1 VYVTRLG
8 GLFIDHPGRTER
20 GNTLVDDAKSRTV
33 RIEHRRQ
40 VATILNVV
48 ICELALRGVYSTPVA
63 AVEVCTSVL
72 VENRARVAASTG
84 PGHLRLAEEDL
95 PSSQHALRWIYAGER
110 VLRRLGELAHA
121 RELQRISE
129 VLPGLVAAAHLA
141 VAYQRPE
148 ESVVN
153 CWVVTEQLINH
164 VWTSRYCEQAIDAQH
179 KERLK
184 DHRTFSAAV
193 REEILLASGVID
205 TESYSLLHPA
215 RKLRNDLAHN
225 ARMGLNPIQTSW
237 SAMRAALILV
247 FPDWAKDELLITDHR
262 WRLEPPRPYRFPGSP
277 ASPGGGESGQADD
290 PPLGAGSHDRRR

>member
-1 VYVTRLG
+1 
-8 GLFIDHPGRTER
+8 
-20 GNTLVDDAKSRTV
+20 VDDAKSRTA

-48 ICELALRGVYSTPVA
+48 ICELALRGVCSTPVA

-72 VENRARVAASTG
+72 VENVRAWRPAPGRVAFG
-84 PGHLRLAEEDL
+84 LAEDDL
-95 PSSQHALRWIYAGER
+95 PSSQHALRSIYAGER

-129 VLPGLVAAAHLA
+129 VLPGLVAAAHLP

-153 CWVVTEQLINH
+153 CWVVTEQLINY
-164 VWTSRYCEQAIDAQH
+164 VWTSRYCEQAIDAEH

-184 DHRTFSAAV
+184 RDHRTFSAAL

-205 TESYSLLHPA
+205 SRIGSRSCRSRSTTSAGTPAASIRISWEWGTA
-215 RKLRNDLAHN
+215 RK
-225 ARMGLNPIQTSW
+225 
-237 SAMRAALILV
+237 
-247 FPDWAKDELLITDHR
+247 
-262 WRLEPPRPYRFPGSP
+262 RLK
-277 ASPGGGESGQADD
+277 
-290 PPLGAGSHDRRR
+290 